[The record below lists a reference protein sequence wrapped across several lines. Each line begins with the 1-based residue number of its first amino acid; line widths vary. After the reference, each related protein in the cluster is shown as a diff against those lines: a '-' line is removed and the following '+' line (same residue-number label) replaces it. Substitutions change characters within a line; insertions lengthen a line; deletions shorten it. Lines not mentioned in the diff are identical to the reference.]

1 MLHFPLESEEQRKV
15 QSKEHQLVELKR
27 DSPLELLDHQED
39 QLRNQDAKVEESEQ
53 LTDLFQQMVSYKCH
67 FALKLWLTFPEN
79 REVRI
84 NLSNL
89 AHTVHSGDLRQLF
102 AEFKIRNVSVN
113 FNEHGKP
120 VGTGDVTLPKRH
132 ADRLIQ
138 KFAGVSLDGKE
149 IKFAIIDS
157 ANIANRVKFPEAPR
171 RAPSNGRPAQRAPK
185 RQNVKSGKPTGGAGA
200 QKKLKAK
207 KPKRE
212 AQPKKTLEELDA
224 ELDVYMSKA

>member
-1 MLHFPLESEEQRKV
+1 MARAIAIDAPLSAGIRRTKKSPIKRASVGGVKKRFSTGTAGPSRRPTAQPRR
-15 QSKEHQLVELKR
+15 QSGGIRTVDR
-27 DSPLELLDHQED
+27 SIPA
-39 QLRNQDAKVEESEQ
+39 N
-53 LTDLFQQMVSYKCH
+53 
-67 FALKLWLTFPEN
+67 EN